1 MLNGFFI
8 ILDQDPTAARG
19 PIAPRNAAGRRT
31 VWPQNAIPILGQFRP
46 RMPSPQDETARR
58 QDFLPPNC
66 YQLMT
71 AAILASPLAPPVAA
85 VARRATAPAA
95 RRPRRRPR
103 AAARPRSPPP
113 AALARPSCAL
123 PGAR

>member
-8 ILDQDPTAARG
+8 SLDQDPTIDRS
-19 PIAPRNAAGRRT
+19 PVAPMNASGRRT
-31 VWPQNAIPILGQFRP
+31 GWPENAIPILGQFRP

-95 RRPRRRPR
+95 RRPRRR
-103 AAARPRSPPP
+103 ARTADRTRSPPP
-113 AALARPSCAL
+113 AALARPS
-123 PGAR
+123 